1 MGTPTRS
8 APRVSESRPNHD
20 RDRRKRDPLVP
31 WVTLSFAPNVNVFGG
46 TSGHEGFM
54 ETPHGLRRVY
64 QAPRCS
70 RNAWQTHAGV

>member
-46 TSGHEGFM
+46 TSGHEGLM
-54 ETPHGLRRVY
+54 GTPTRS
-64 QAPRCS
+64 APRVS
-70 RNAWQTHAGV
+70 SAAVFQK